1 MRLTDD
7 EQVEFV
13 IPTYRNNFLVQ
24 AMLEDYA
31 VRMAKVDGMS
41 AAKTI
46 EKLNRIS
53 FEKLD
58 ELLKKWSDRKLPEKV
73 KKTKKVKIIYTIAAC
88 LKLQIH
94 YETAR
99 FDIKKLLEEIN
110 SKNSGMREGLR
121 GFFKA
126 YARYRLTYI
135 GLKKDGR
142 GSYSHYQ
149 TLEAEMNAQR
159 EIIDKLLK

>member
-13 IPTYRNNFLVQ
+13 IPTHRNNFLVQ

-31 VRMAKVDGMS
+31 MRMAKVDGMS
-41 AAKTI
+41 AVKTI

-58 ELLKKWSDRKLPEKV
+58 ELLKKWSARKLPEKV

-88 LKLQIH
+88 LKLQISF
-94 YETAR
+94 ETAS
-99 FDIKKLLEEIN
+99 FDTKKYLQEID
-110 SKNSGMREGLR
+110 SKNSGMRDGLR
-121 GFFKA
+121 KFFSA
-126 YARYRLTYI
+126 YAKYRVAYI
-135 GLKKDGR
+135 GLKKRGR
-142 GSYSHYQ
+142 GTYSYYQ
-149 TLEAEMNAQR
+149 TLEAEMNAQK